1 MTLMRMSNPIGLDPD
16 LLRAFVYIAEDGS
29 FTRAAERV
37 GRTQSAVSM
46 QVQRLESLLGEKILT
61 RGKGGAVQLTAHGRY
76 LLDKA
81 REVLALNDA
90 IWSAFHEPLVH
101 GTVRLGTPDDYAMR
115 FLPPVLKR
123 FAQTH
128 PAVEVDVLCLP
139 SSNLIER
146 LKAGDLDLTLCSEGQ
161 EPRNWPSTRL
171 WSGPLQWITSDRHA
185 PHRLDPLPLAL
196 SAGDCAWRRATLRTL
211 DKSGRRYRV
220 AYTSATLTG
229 SHVPVSAGRVTGAAS
244 GRGHA
249 GPAGGCHSAP
259 ERPQACPAAD
269 RCPGHAY
276 RRDVPARSRH
286 GGADCGVAPF
296 AIAGSGCPARPR
308 VEPNPANSY
317 QRPDVMT
324 LFRPGG
330 GRPVPACPVA
340 EPFGHHDGGDGGSPV
355 LHRNREPAIDWDRCP
370 GHEVRR
376 LARQERSGSR
386 HVVWCAPAA
395 LWRALL

>member
-1 MTLMRMSNPIGLDPD
+1 MLMNIPMGIDPD

-46 QVQRLESLLGEKILT
+46 QVQRLEALLGEKVLV

-90 IWSAFHEPLVH
+90 IWSAFHEPVVR

-139 SSNLIER
+139 SSDLVGR
-146 LKAGDLDLTLCSEGQ
+146 LKAGELDLTLCSEGQ
-161 EPRNWPSTRL
+161 EPRNWPSTRV
-171 WSGPLQWITSDRHA
+171 WHGPLQWITSDRHA

-211 DKSGRRYRV
+211 DKSGHRYRV
-220 AYTSATLTG
+220 GYTSATLAGT
-229 SHVPVSAGRVTGAAS
+229 HVPVVAGLAVTVSPITTLPDGLRVL
-244 GRGHA
+244 R
-249 GPAGGCHSAP
+249 P
-259 ERPQACPAAD
+259 EEGMPKL
-269 RCPGHAY
+269 
-276 RRDVPARSRH
+276 
-286 GGADCGVAPF
+286 
-296 AIAGSGCPARPR
+296 
-308 VEPNPANSY
+308 
-317 QRPDVMT
+317 PDVGILLLKGSKPAQPLT
-324 LFRPGG
+324 DVLATHIAETFRQ
-330 GRPVPACPVA
+330 
-340 EPFGHHDGGDGGSPV
+340 
-355 LHRNREPAIDWDRCP
+355 
-370 GHEVRR
+370 EVRTSDR
-376 LARQERSGSR
+376 M
-386 HVVWCAPAA
+386 AA
-395 LWRALL
+395 